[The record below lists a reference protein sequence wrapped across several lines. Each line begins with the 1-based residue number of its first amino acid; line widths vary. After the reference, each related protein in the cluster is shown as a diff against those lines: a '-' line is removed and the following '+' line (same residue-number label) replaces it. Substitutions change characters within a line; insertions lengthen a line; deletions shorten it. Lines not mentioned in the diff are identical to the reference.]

1 MCFRNA
7 TLTTSRP
14 RRQTARLRKR
24 SRGVLTLVLL
34 LLQLPAWS
42 SDWVMPGLS
51 AQWIA
56 RDMTLN
62 GVPASMR
69 ALSGNVRLH
78 DVLRFYRSAWR
89 GALDERVEGD
99 WHVLASRQRDR
110 FVSVRLRSIGHGVEG
125 VLTVSLDPGRA
136 TPSLE
141 SSILVPP
148 GLVRLAHQAFRDGG
162 ERGENL
168 TLMSSR
174 SVAYERQAFVS
185 AYRGEGWTLIEDR
198 AAGSVSEGHIVQFAQ
213 GKQSLRVVIYRDPS
227 LAEGQ
232 TLVLISAHSS

>member
-1 MCFRNA
+1 
-7 TLTTSRP
+7 
-14 RRQTARLRKR
+14 
-24 SRGVLTLVLL
+24 
-34 LLQLPAWS
+34 
-42 SDWVMPGLS
+42 MPGLS

-62 GVPASMR
+62 GVPASMQ
-69 ALSGNVRLH
+69 ALSGSVSLSE
-78 DVLRFYRSAWR
+78 VLRYYRSTWR
-89 GALDERVEGD
+89 GALDERVEGE
-99 WHVLASRQRDR
+99 WHVLATRQRDR
-110 FVSVRLRSIGHGVEG
+110 FASLRLRPVGLGVEG

-136 TPSLE
+136 APSLE

-148 GLVRLAHQAFRDGG
+148 GLVRLAHQEFRDGA

-198 AAGSVSEGHIVQFAQ
+198 KAGSVTDGHIIQFVQ
-213 GKQSLRVVIYRDPS
+213 GKRSLRVVLYREAT
-227 LAEGQ
+227 LAEGR
-232 TLVLISAHSS
+232 TLVLVTKHSS